1 MFGGRSCG
9 LAKASL
15 ASNSHDK
22 KSNALAF
29 GGLGGGGG
37 RVSWEPC
44 LGGGGGRTSSRAAK
58 RWFIFGVGV
67 GSRQSRW
74 MQWL

>member
-9 LAKASL
+9 SAKASL

-22 KSNALAF
+22 KSNAPAF

-37 RVSWEPC
+37 RFSSDPC
-44 LGGGGGRTSSRAAK
+44 LGGGGGRTSFRAAK
-58 RWFIFGVGV
+58 REDYFGVGV